1 MRFGID
7 TCAAKARR
15 RLGWSPLFNLD
26 GGLQKTIAWHADL
39 ISAGG
44 GKMIQAIRKTER
56 VTPDG
61 ALTLYLPEFGGADVE
76 IIILPRNAA
85 APPEMFAAMRLQEQ
99 SGFARRV
106 LADPAED
113 VWNDL

>member
-1 MRFGID
+1 MSFE
-7 TCAAKARR
+7 
-15 RLGWSPLFNLD
+15 N
-26 GGLQKTIAWHADL
+26 GLQKTIAWHADFR
-39 ISAGG
+39 SAGG

-85 APPEMFAAMRLQEQ
+85 TPPEMFAAMRLQEQ